1 MARKS
6 GKIKQKGGRRDSG
19 EDYSW
24 VGGAAVGLLVFFFF
38 VSGINKIIK
47 SP

>member
-6 GKIKQKGGRRDSG
+6 GKMKQKGGKRDSG

-24 VGGAAVGLLVFFFF
+24 VGGAVVGLFFFVVF

-47 SP
+47 SS